1 MDAKNKIKRDNAG
14 EHFSIGSNRVT
25 SNFYRGCCLVA
36 IKIVSRLRWRIQ
48 GSMDGRPFVFA
59 RFETRLEEELEERE
73 REREKG
79 SRTKGKKENPARTR
93 ARPHRLVPP
102 SRAEKNYARTRREE
116 EEEKKEKYHPPRPPP

>member
-1 MDAKNKIKRDNAG
+1 MVGLSSLRASKPASKKNWK
-14 EHFSIGSNRVT
+14 
-25 SNFYRGCCLVA
+25 
-36 IKIVSRLRWRIQ
+36 
-48 GSMDGRPFVFA
+48 
-59 RFETRLEEELEERE
+59 RE

-116 EEEKKEKYHPPRPPP
+116 EEEKEEKYHPPRPPP